1 LSDAGREGTDRCFNR
16 LLLLSEATL
25 IDGQKK
31 SELGRIWLPV
41 MALFIVLGLG
51 ALVVL
56 TGFDPAN
63 HTARAAAMALVG
75 LVAAAAYV
83 LTGIKVGL
91 LNPRSGRRS
100 RPTPTGGS
108 Q

>member
-1 LSDAGREGTDRCFNR
+1 MSAAGREGTGRRFNR

-31 SELGRIWLPV
+31 LEHRRIWLPV
-41 MALFIVLGLG
+41 MALAIVLGLG

-91 LNPRSGRRS
+91 LNPKGGRRS
-100 RPTPTGGS
+100 RPTPSGGS

>member
-1 LSDAGREGTDRCFNR
+1 M
-16 LLLLSEATL
+16 